1 LGGIGIGEAPRV
13 RWPIFGF
20 RVPDSYVI
28 DNHMALAML
37 GMRAMRFAGE
47 VVPSIHWSMWR
58 STKATEMGMSPRDLD
73 AKVVGAEANID
84 ADSITL
90 NHFLDQLI
98 HGAAIARFR
107 VP

>member
-1 LGGIGIGEAPRV
+1 MPHKNVKPHFAFEAL
-13 RWPIFGF
+13 
-20 RVPDSYVI
+20 
-28 DNHMALAML
+28 MA
-37 GMRAMRFAGE
+37 
-47 VVPSIHWSMWR
+47 
-58 STKATEMGMSPRDLD
+58 TATEMGMSPRDLD